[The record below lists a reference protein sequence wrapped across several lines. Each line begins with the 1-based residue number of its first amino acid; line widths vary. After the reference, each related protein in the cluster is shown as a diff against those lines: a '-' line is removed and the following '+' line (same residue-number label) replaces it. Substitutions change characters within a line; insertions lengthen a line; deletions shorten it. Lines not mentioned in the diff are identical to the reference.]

1 VSVRVVT
8 GAEAAAIDGAAIAA
22 GTPSLALMHRAGAAA
37 ADLVM
42 RWFGDVAGTGVL
54 IMTGPGNNGGD
65 GWVVAGQLA
74 DRGVPVRVHEVLESR
89 TTDASTVRSDVV
101 HRVSLGPGDGTEVVL
116 VDALLG
122 TGARGALSGALA
134 DAVATI
140 QQRRAAGAAVVALDI
155 PTGVDAT
162 TGAADLAVTADLTI
176 SFGTVK
182 RGHLLARAACG
193 AIAVVDIGL
202 GSFAGPHGALLID
215 EAWVANTVPPIDTNA
230 HKGTRRRVVMV
241 GGARGMAG
249 ALVLAIQAASRSG
262 VGLVRALVE
271 EPSLV
276 PVQSG
281 AIEATAATWPLPPA
295 DLAQLTQGCH
305 AVLLGP
311 GLGRSDESRRVLE
324 MALQVWQGP
333 TVLDADAISLF
344 EGKTSAL
351 GAALA
356 GREALLTPHVAEL
369 ARLIGATND
378 EVARDRFSVARE
390 VSRALGASILL
401 KGVPT
406 VITNPAGETLVSA
419 TGTPV
424 LAAAGSGDILA
435 GVAVTLLAQT
445 GNAWQSGACAAWIH
459 GRAGEIANAGRP
471 VRGVTVTD
479 VLDRLGDAWRLTSP
493 AAAMPVLAE
502 IPPVS
507 GHRWG
512 VVA

>member
-1 VSVRVVT
+1 
-8 GAEAAAIDGAAIAA
+8 
-22 GTPSLALMHRAGAAA
+22 
-37 ADLVM
+37 
-42 RWFGDVAGTGVL
+42 
-54 IMTGPGNNGGD
+54 
-65 GWVVAGQLA
+65 
-74 DRGVPVRVHEVLESR
+74 
-89 TTDASTVRSDVV
+89 
-101 HRVSLGPGDGTEVVL
+101 
-116 VDALLG
+116 
-122 TGARGALSGALA
+122 
-134 DAVATI
+134 
-140 QQRRAAGAAVVALDI
+140 
-155 PTGVDAT
+155 
-162 TGAADLAVTADLTI
+162 
-176 SFGTVK
+176 
-182 RGHLLARAACG
+182 
-193 AIAVVDIGL
+193 
-202 GSFAGPHGALLID
+202 
-215 EAWVANTVPPIDTNA
+215 
-230 HKGTRRRVVMV
+230 
-241 GGARGMAG
+241 MAG

-502 IPPVS
+502 IPSVS
-507 GHRWG
+507 GQRWG